1 MYVKKYTYYYYVK
14 INLTQRQTHL
24 PYILALGFE
33 FESLCLPQLLAL
45 SSWQTRGAVNGPVT
59 VKASVVEV
67 EIVLLPVLSR
77 TIGYVIDHWIMI
89 LLVYTSSLVNYLG

>member
-14 INLTQRQTHL
+14 INLTKTTHL

>member
-1 MYVKKYTYYYYVK
+1 MYVQKYTYYYYVK
-14 INLTQRQTHL
+14 INLTKTDS
-24 PYILALGFE
+24 LALHFSIRFE

>member
-1 MYVKKYTYYYYVK
+1 MYVKKYAYYYYVK
-14 INLTQRQTHL
+14 INLTKTTHL

-33 FESLCLPQLLAL
+33 SESLCLPQLLAL
-45 SSWQTRGAVNGPVT
+45 SSWQTRRKVNGPVT